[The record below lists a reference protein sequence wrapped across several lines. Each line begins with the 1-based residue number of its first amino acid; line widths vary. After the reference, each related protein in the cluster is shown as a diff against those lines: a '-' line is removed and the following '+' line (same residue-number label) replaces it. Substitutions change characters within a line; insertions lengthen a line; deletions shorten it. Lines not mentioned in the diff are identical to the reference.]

1 MVKGKK
7 IFQDFFY
14 LLFRSKINCA
24 KYGYGYNIEHEKLEW
39 MKDLPKPSAQRTIDD
54 TVRIFRSYQILSR
67 STILQQRVIA
77 LQTLS
82 NYNRLILVSMI
93 MIFNCH

>member
-1 MVKGKK
+1 M
-7 IFQDFFY
+7 DMD
-14 LLFRSKINCA
+14 
-24 KYGYGYNIEHEKLEW
+24 NIEHEKLEW

-54 TVRIFRSYQILSR
+54 TVRIFRSYQIFSR

-82 NYNRLILVSMI
+82 NIIRQVCFFFY
-93 MIFNCH
+93 F